1 MEGNSV
7 HINSFLTLRES
18 CITVDVRT
26 PDEFNRGHIPGA
38 VNIPLFTN
46 EERALVG
53 TKYVKNG
60 RYNAVVA
67 GLDAVGPRLTSYLHQ
82 LKKVALSKNILVYCW
97 RGGLRSSSMA
107 WLFNLAG
114 YNAKT
119 LMGGYRSYRRYAQ
132 QYFSTP
138 YRFIILGGMTG
149 SGKTEL
155 LEQLKSINEQV
166 VNLEAL
172 ANHKGSAFGW
182 IGQPPQPTTEH
193 FENLLFEELLKLD
206 PLKPIWI
213 EDESSSIGT
222 IFIPPALYT
231 RMGKCPTI
239 AIEVDR
245 EVRIARLAEEY
256 ARFSADDLVLS
267 VTRMT
272 KRMGGDRAK
281 QCIDYIRAGN
291 FKEAIAITLS
301 YYDKTYSYGLT
312 RKAAPPISIKATN
325 NNKINLGL
333 LLAAKNSIGQNC
345 WPTD

>member
-1 MEGNSV
+1 LEVSSI
-7 HINSFLTLRES
+7 HINSFLTSRES
-18 CITVDVRT
+18 CPVVDVRT

-46 EERALVG
+46 EEREQVG
-53 TKYVKNG
+53 TKYVRES
-60 RYNAVVA
+60 RYKALLA
-67 GLDAVGPRLTSYLHQ
+67 GLDLAGPKLTSYLHQ
-82 LKKVALSKNILVYCW
+82 LKKVASGKNILVYCW

-114 YNAKT
+114 YNSKT
-119 LMGGYRSYRRYAQ
+119 LAGGYKSYRRFAQ
-132 QYFSTP
+132 QFFTNP
-138 YRFIILGGMTG
+138 YRFIVLGGMTG

-155 LEQLKSINEQV
+155 LNRLKTINEQV
-166 VNLEAL
+166 IDLEAL

-182 IGQPPQPTTEH
+182 IGQPPQPTTEQ
-193 FENLLFEELLKLD
+193 FENLLFEQLLKLD
-206 PLKPIWI
+206 LLKPIWI

-222 IFIPPALYT
+222 IFIPPTIYS
-231 RMGKCPTI
+231 RMVKCPTI
-239 AIEVDR
+239 VVDVAKEER
-245 EVRIARLAEEY
+245 VARLVEDY

-291 FKEAIAITLS
+291 FKEAIDIALS
-301 YYDKTYSYGLT
+301 YYDKTYNYGLMSKT
-312 RKAAPPISIKATN
+312 AKPITIKTSTKTEN
-325 NNKINLGL
+325 SLSL
-333 LLAAKNSIGQNC
+333 LLAAKNSIGELS